1 MSILY
6 PITGQ
11 VQCPGRVL
19 YCQGEARRRLCVYP
33 LSYCRAGV
41 VYWTCPLLPRRGQ
54 EEAMSTSIITKIDP
68 WPGRQDNTTFMTF
81 DIIAI
86 YMI

>member
-1 MSILY
+1 
-6 PITGQ
+6 
-11 VQCPGRVL
+11 VL
-19 YCQGEARRRLCVYP
+19 YKHPTNKERPGGGYMVYP

-54 EEAMSTSIITKIDP
+54 EEVMSTSITTKIDP

-81 DIIAI
+81 DITTVHI
-86 YMI
+86 YALNVGFDQ